1 MAAIAYKNENLE
13 EAKEYLLKTIQYNDM
28 DIEAYKLLTK
38 ICLKQQ
44 ETEEIISVLETRL
57 EKEDNGDL
65 YYVLAQVYKY
75 MGDTEAYAEF
85 LEDALQNSLTLT
97 FPKKSVEEEY
107 AAVSAVL
114 DEEEEFESEE
124 TEEDEADEGA
134 CPDPED
140 ARQRTPALCGRS
152 LRGGACQGYTALAL
166 DGISELRS
174 AR

>member
-1 MAAIAYKNENLE
+1 
-13 EAKEYLLKTIQYNDM
+13 M

-75 MGDTEAYAEF
+75 IGDTEAYAEF

-107 AAVSAVL
+107 AAISAVL

-124 TEEDEADEGA
+124 TEEDEADEDEA
-134 CPDPED
+134 DED
-140 ARQRTPALCGRS
+140 EEKDSDDDEQIDDEDEDDDENFEEDDI
-152 LRGGACQGYTALAL
+152 
-166 DGISELRS
+166 DGDDE
-174 AR
+174 